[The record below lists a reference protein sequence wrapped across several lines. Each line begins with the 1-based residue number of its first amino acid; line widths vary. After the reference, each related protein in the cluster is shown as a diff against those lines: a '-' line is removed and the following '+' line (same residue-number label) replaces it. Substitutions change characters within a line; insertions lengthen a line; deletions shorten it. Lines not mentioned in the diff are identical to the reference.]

1 MTSNDTVPAL
11 FSPDESEKFRDRWAS
26 IQTEF
31 VDRPQEVVEQ
41 ADRLVADVIQRL
53 SSQFSDER
61 ARLERQWDRD
71 DDVSTEELH
80 VTLTRYRS
88 FFERL
93 LAT

>member
-1 MTSNDTVPAL
+1 MTTNDTMPAL
-11 FSPDESEKFRDRWAS
+11 FSPEETEKFRDRWAS
-26 IQTEF
+26 IQTDF

-41 ADRLVADVIQRL
+41 ADRLVADLMSRL

-71 DDVSTEELH
+71 DGVSTEELR

-93 LAT
+93 LDA

>member
-1 MTSNDTVPAL
+1 MSQTDNRTPL
-11 FSPDESEKFRDRWAS
+11 FSADESERFRDRWAS

-31 VDRPQEVVEQ
+31 VDRPQEVVQE
-41 ADRLVADVIQRL
+41 ADRLVADVMERL

-71 DDVSTEELH
+71 DDVSTEELR
-80 VTLTRYRS
+80 VALTRYRS

-93 LAT
+93 LDA